1 MLVVVE
7 TAVVV
12 IAVVVVVV
20 VVGFRGLT
28 IVVATQCKLQAEYVI
43 KPYGLV

>member
-12 IAVVVVVV
+12 IAVVVV